1 MSTELDEAFTGN
13 EFTAAMAASVAT
25 SDTQVESPV
34 APEQTIETPVVE
46 SVPESESTPVV
57 QATQAV
63 QENVDPGVQPDR
75 DTAAILR
82 DSARRLGLEV
92 RDEDSP
98 EDLALAAL
106 QNLHALRVAQ
116 AQQIAQ
122 AKPPAPAPVQP
133 APEKE
138 WNANDY
144 FQEKWGVNWTPEFDQ
159 AVASGIVVQDPET
172 NLYVAKP
179 GYEVLAQQI
188 LPKLNEAHRAIHDKW
203 SKLTK
208 GNLYQNVYEATRDP
222 ILREVERIV
231 EERMARAQQQT
242 QTMSVVDRF
251 EQENASWMYATD
263 PVTRQAQP
271 TPEGQRLI
279 QAVQASYA
287 SGESDPGRAIQW
299 ALQVTGLSDRAG
311 QRAVAAT
318 PPPAQVQAQTPA
330 PTPSQSP
337 QQSFLERARSANAYS
352 PSANGPG
359 TDPGLQVSSEE
370 DLNNLFSRALQTQKR
385 G

>member
-1 MSTELDEAFTGN
+1 MSTELDESFTGN
-13 EFTAAMAASVAT
+13 EFTAAMAASIAT
-25 SDTQVESPV
+25 PDAQVDTPV
-34 APEQTIETPVVE
+34 VPEPQAETPVEVHE
-46 SVPESESTPVV
+46 PEPTPAV
-57 QATQAV
+57 QAPQATRAD
-63 QENVDPGVQPDR
+63 VDPGVHPDR
-75 DTAAILR
+75 DTAALLR

-98 EDLALAAL
+98 EELALAAL
-106 QNLHALRVAQ
+106 QNIHALRLAQ
-116 AQQIAQ
+116 AQLAQAQ
-122 AKPPAPAPVQP
+122 AKPPAPAPVEP
-133 APEKE
+133 TPEKG
-138 WNANDY
+138 WSADDH
-144 FQEKWGVNWTPEFDQ
+144 FQKQWGVNWTPEFDQ
-159 AVASGIVVQDPET
+159 AIASGIVVQDPDT

-179 GYEVLAQQI
+179 GYEGIAQQV

-203 SKLTK
+203 AKLTK

-231 EERMARAQQQT
+231 EERLARAQQQT

-287 SGESDPGRAIQW
+287 SGETDSGRAIQW

-318 PPPAQVQAQTPA
+318 PPPAPVQAQPPA
-330 PTPSQSP
+330 PTPNQSP

-359 TDPGLQVSSEE
+359 TDPGLQISSED
-370 DLNNLFSRALQTQKR
+370 DLNNLFSRALQSQKR

>member
-1 MSTELDEAFTGN
+1 MSTELDESFTGN

-25 SDTQVESPV
+25 PDAQAEVPVVPEPQVETPGVDSE
-34 APEQTIETPVVE
+34 PEPA
-46 SVPESESTPVV
+46 PVV
-57 QATQAV
+57 QATTAV
-63 QENVDPGVQPDR
+63 QADRDPGVQPER
-75 DTAAILR
+75 DTAALLR

-98 EDLALAAL
+98 EELALAAL
-106 QNLHALRVAQ
+106 QNIHALRTAQ

-122 AKPPAPAPVQP
+122 ARQPAPASVQ
-133 APEKE
+133 AVPEKG
-138 WNANDY
+138 WNANDH

-251 EQENASWMYATD
+251 EQDNAAWMYATD

-271 TPEGQRLI
+271 TPEGERLI

-287 SGESDPGRAIQW
+287 SGETDSGRAIQW

-318 PPPAQVQAQTPA
+318 PPPAPVQAA
-330 PTPSQSP
+330 PTPNQSP
-337 QQSFLERARSANAYS
+337 QQSFLDRARSANAYS

-370 DLNNLFSRALQTQKR
+370 DLNNLFSRALQSQKR

>member
-1 MSTELDEAFTGN
+1 MSTELDESFTGN

-25 SDTQVESPV
+25 PDTQVE
-34 APEQTIETPVVE
+34 TPVVPDPVVE
-46 SVPESESTPVV
+46 FVPEPEPTPVV
-57 QATQAV
+57 QATEVV
-63 QENVDPGVQPDR
+63 QESRDPGVQPER
-75 DTAAILR
+75 DTAALLR

-98 EDLALAAL
+98 EELALAAL
-106 QNLHALRVAQ
+106 QNIHALRLAQ
-116 AQQIAQ
+116 AQLAQAQ
-122 AKPPAPAPVQP
+122 AKPPAPAPVEP
-133 APEKE
+133 TPEKG
-138 WNANDY
+138 WSADDH
-144 FQEKWGVNWTPEFDQ
+144 FQKQWGVNWTPEFDQ
-159 AVASGIVVQDPET
+159 AIASGIVVQDPET

-179 GYEVLAQQI
+179 GYEVLAQSI
-188 LPKLNEAHRAIHDKW
+188 LPNLNTAHKAIHDKW
-203 SKLTK
+203 AKLTK

-287 SGESDPGRAIQW
+287 SGETDSGRAIQW
-299 ALQVTGLSDRAG
+299 ALQVTGLSDRMG

-318 PPPAQVQAQTPA
+318 PPPAPVQAA
-330 PTPSQSP
+330 PTPNQSP

-352 PSANGPG
+352 PSASGPG
-359 TDPGLQVSSEE
+359 TDPGLQISSED
-370 DLNNLFSRALQTQKR
+370 DLNNLFSRALQSQKR